1 MSNIKKYKTYVG
13 WFGYVLCFGL
23 FSKLPNGE
31 PFVSM
36 GLASGAMIG
45 MFIWSSRQ
53 TLIGNY
59 VGCVLGFAVL
69 DLLVPQPRPI
79 LGLQL
84 MMVCLIGA
92 FVFWRRWAEIPDD
105 AVEPS
110 SLQPQMTNN
119 SINDSN

>member
-1 MSNIKKYKTYVG
+1 MSNIKNYKTYVG
-13 WFGYVLCFGL
+13 WFVFVLCFGL
-23 FSKLPNGE
+23 FSKLLNGD

-36 GLASGAMIG
+36 GLASGTMIVI
-45 MFIWSSRQ
+45 FIRSSRQ

-59 VGCVLGFAVL
+59 VGCLIGFAVL
-69 DLLVPQPRPI
+69 DFLVPQPRPI

-92 FVFWRRWAEIPDD
+92 YVFWRRWAEIPDD

-110 SLQPQMTNN
+110 SLQP
-119 SINDSN
+119 